1 MQRLLVRSKAKGTIR
16 GYTSSINS
24 WLKYAAENDLPTNPA
39 TTFGVTRYITMLADS
54 NVGVS
59 ALAVLSRSCTSVRT
73 TTLLLP
79 YMLLL

>member
-24 WLKYAAENDLPTNPA
+24 WFKYAAEKDLLTNPA

-54 NVGVS
+54 NVIS
-59 ALAVLSRSCTSVRT
+59 YWKRT
-73 TTLLLP
+73 MFNSPLP
-79 YMLLL
+79 EARMINITMVP